1 MRLDAVA
8 SEGLFLVRPRTS
20 AEPGGLYRSR
30 PSELTKRWTEPMTIL
45 AFVAGFLLGG
55 KAGLLLAP
63 YLRGMGNSK
72 AD

>member
-1 MRLDAVA
+1 
-8 SEGLFLVRPRTS
+8 
-20 AEPGGLYRSR
+20 
-30 PSELTKRWTEPMTIL
+30 MTIL